1 MLYYEQI
8 KRFSHRENIED
19 EWHEVQH
26 ADIPTDDRTLESLR
40 TLRLGSVTSANTR
53 KDPETGVQ
61 KVERRSD
68 PWIMDPVQALTIYDA
83 LDEAANKLGFD
94 AEPVDVRKT
103 FGYEEVELDE
113 EAEQFLPQPVEV
125 PSNE

>member
-1 MLYYEQI
+1 
-8 KRFSHRENIED
+8 
-19 EWHEVQH
+19 
-26 ADIPTDDRTLESLR
+26 
-40 TLRLGSVTSANTR
+40 
-53 KDPETGVQ
+53 
-61 KVERRSD
+61 
-68 PWIMDPVQALTIYDA
+68 MDPVQALTIYDA